1 MWTGVGH
8 GGAAR
13 CRYPTAVLGGV
24 QKPRRRPPTRGHPG
38 SESRRSRPLK
48 ELVAD
53 RLWTREMPLS
63 FFGLKVSTRMSVVR
77 LSGEGG
83 GLWLHSPVTLDRS
96 LRETLD
102 GLGRVRFVVCPN
114 RGHHMFAGEYFAA
127 YPDASFYAAPR
138 LSEKR
143 PDLPFDGVLG
153 DEPEP
158 GWGQDL
164 EQAIF
169 LGERLLREVVFYHQE
184 SRTLIVTDLVQS
196 ADPGSPLLT
205 RLVMRL
211 MGIYERPG
219 VPLHIRLGIRD
230 KAAAHASLERVLSW
244 DFDRI
249 VLAHGLVVVS
259 GGKAVFRDAYSF
271 LS

>member
-1 MWTGVGH
+1 M
-8 GGAAR
+8 
-13 CRYPTAVLGGV
+13 
-24 QKPRRRPPTRGHPG
+24 
-38 SESRRSRPLK
+38 K

-63 FFGLKVSTRMSVVR
+63 FFGLKVGTRMSVVR

-83 GLWLHSPVTLDRS
+83 GLWLHSPVALDRR
-96 LRETLD
+96 LREALEE
-102 GLGRVRFVVCPN
+102 LGRVRFVVCPN
-114 RGHHMFAGEYFAA
+114 RGHHMFAGQYFAA
-127 YPDASFYAAPR
+127 YPDASVFAAPG

-169 LGERLLREVVFYHQE
+169 RGERLLREVVFYHQE

-196 ADPGSPLLT
+196 ADSGSPLLT

-219 VPLHIRLGIRD
+219 VPLHIRVGFRD
-230 KAAAHASLERVLSW
+230 KAAARASLERVLCW

-249 VLAHGLVVVS
+249 VLAHGLVVET
-259 GGKAVFRDAYSF
+259 GGKAVLREAYSF

>member
-1 MWTGVGH
+1 M
-8 GGAAR
+8 
-13 CRYPTAVLGGV
+13 
-24 QKPRRRPPTRGHPG
+24 
-38 SESRRSRPLK
+38 K

-53 RLWTREMPLS
+53 RLWTREMPLTL
-63 FFGLKVSTRMSVVR
+63 FGLKVSTRMSVVR

-83 GLWLHSPVTLDRS
+83 GLWLHSPVALDHR
-96 LRETLD
+96 LREDLER
-102 GLGRVRFVVCPN
+102 LGQVRFVVCPN

-127 YPDASFYAAPR
+127 YPDASIYAAPG
-138 LSEKR
+138 LPETR
-143 PDLPFDGVLG
+143 PDLPFHGVLG

-164 EQAIF
+164 EQVIF
-169 LGERLLREVVFYHQE
+169 RGERLLREVVFYDQE

-196 ADPGSPLLT
+196 AYSGNPLLT

-211 MGIYERPG
+211 MGISERPG
-219 VPLHIRLGIRD
+219 LPRHIRFGFRD
-230 KAAAHASLERVLSW
+230 KTQARASLERILSW

-249 VLAHGLVVVS
+249 VLAHGPVVET
-259 GGKAVFRDAYSF
+259 GGKAILRDVYSF